1 MDITMP
7 QLGETVTSATITRW
21 LKAVGEHVSA
31 DEPLYEV
38 TTDKVDTEV
47 PSPIA
52 GVITEILVTEGSTV
66 PVGERVAV
74 VTEDAAVTGAS
85 KSAASPKASAQSA
98 VGDELSVQA
107 PTPVKGLVT
116 SPVVRRLITQ
126 RGLEASEIVG
136 TGEGGRITRHDVEAA
151 SPAPKKAVTEPKP
164 RMERGDEVIALS
176 NVRRITAEHT
186 TRSKAT
192 SAHVYTSVEV
202 DFEQVERTRRAHG
215 AEFREQEGFSLT
227 YLPFIARAVADALH
241 EFPIVN
247 SSLDAEQMVVH
258 HALHLSIAVDLDFAG
273 LVAPVVR
280 DADGKRLTQ
289 LAREIRDLGSR
300 ARAKRLKPDE
310 LVGGTFTIT
319 NMGPFETYMT
329 LPIINQPQVAILAT
343 DGIRKRP
350 VVVTDADGGDA
361 IAIHHVGILAL
372 TWDHRAF
379 DGAYAAA
386 FLHAV
391 RTNIETRDWDPELA

>member
-1 MDITMP
+1 MP
-7 QLGETVTSATITRW
+7 QLGETVTEATVTRW
-21 LKAVGEHVSA
+21 LKAVGERISA

-47 PSPIA
+47 PSPVA
-52 GVITEILVTEGSTV
+52 GVISQILVTEGATV
-66 PVGERVAV
+66 PVGERLCVITQDTDANAASAV
-74 VTEDAAVTGAS
+74 TPQSKDAAGNAVDDRP
-85 KSAASPKASAQSA
+85 AALIDA
-98 VGDELSVQA
+98 
-107 PTPVKGLVT
+107 PVKGLVT
-116 SPVVRRLITQ
+116 SPVVRRLITE
-126 RGLEASEIVG
+126 RGLDPSQIVG
-136 TGEGGRITRHDVEAA
+136 TGEGGRITRRDVEVAA
-151 SPAPKKAVTEPKP
+151 PASKKAVSEPKA
-164 RMERGDEVIALS
+164 RLERGDEVIALS

-202 DFEQVERTRRAHG
+202 DFEQVERTRKALG
-215 AEFREQEGFSLT
+215 DEFREAEGFSLT

-241 EFPIVN
+241 DYPIVN
-247 SSLDAEQMVVH
+247 SSLDAEQMVIH
-258 HALHLSIAVDLDFAG
+258 NALHLSVAVDLDFAG

-280 DADGKRLTQ
+280 DADGKRLRQ
-289 LAREIRDLGSR
+289 IAREIRDLGSR
-300 ARAKRLKPDE
+300 ARAKRLTPDE

-386 FLHAV
+386 FLHEV
-391 RTNIETRDWDPELA
+391 RSNLETRDWDPELA

>member
-7 QLGETVTSATITRW
+7 QLGETVTEATVTRW
-21 LKAVGEHVSA
+21 LKAIGEHVRA

-52 GVITEILVTEGSTV
+52 GVMAEILVIEGSTV
-66 PVGERVAV
+66 SVGERLAVITPDSDAKTAGAAAGSSMPVTPEAVNVAEADQV
-74 VTEDAAVTGAS
+74 E
-85 KSAASPKASAQSA
+85 
-98 VGDELSVQA
+98 
-107 PTPVKGLVT
+107 PVKGLVT
-116 SPVVRRLITQ
+116 SPVVRRLIAERSLDVSQ
-126 RGLEASEIVG
+126 IVG
-136 TGEGGRITRHDVEAA
+136 TGEGGRITRRDVEVAA
-151 SPAPKKAVTEPKP
+151 PATKKAVSEPKP
-164 RMERGDEVIALS
+164 RLERGDEVVALS

-186 TRSKAT
+186 LRSKAT

-202 DFEQVERTRRAHG
+202 DFEQVERTRKAYG
-215 AEFREQEGFSLT
+215 EEFREAEGFSLT
-227 YLPFIARAVADALH
+227 YLPFIVRAIADALH
-241 EFPIVN
+241 DYPIVN
-247 SSLDAEQMVVH
+247 SSLHAEQMVVH
-258 HALHLSIAVDLDFAG
+258 HALHLSVAVDLDFAG

-280 DADGKRLTQ
+280 DADGKRLRQ
-289 LAREIRDLGSR
+289 IAREIRDLGSR
-300 ARAKRLKPDE
+300 ARAKKLKPDE
-310 LVGGTFTIT
+310 LIGGTFTIT

-361 IAIHHVGILAL
+361 IGIHHVGILAL

-391 RTNIETRDWDPELA
+391 RSNLETRDWDPELA

>member
-1 MDITMP
+1 VDITMP
-7 QLGETVTSATITRW
+7 QLGENVTSATITRW
-21 LKAVGEHVSA
+21 LKAVGEHVAA

-47 PSPIA
+47 PSAFA
-52 GVITEILVTEGSTV
+52 GVVAEILVSEGSTV
-66 PVGERVAV
+66 PVGERIAV
-74 VTEDAAVTGAS
+74 VTEDVAT
-85 KSAASPKASAQSA
+85 SA
-98 VGDELSVQA
+98 VGKATASPRASGEKAVDDGAAIEESA
-107 PTPVKGLVT
+107 PVRGLVT

-151 SPAPKKAVTEPKP
+151 SPAPKKAVSEPTP
-164 RMERGDEVIALS
+164 RLERGDEVMALS
-176 NVRRITAEHT
+176 NIRRITAEHT

-202 DFEQVERTRRAHG
+202 DFEQVERTRTAHG
-215 AEFREQEGFSLT
+215 EAFRESEGFSLT

-241 EFPIVN
+241 EYPIVN
-247 SSLDAEQMVVH
+247 SSLDADQMVVH
-258 HALHLSIAVDLDFAG
+258 QALHLSVAVDLDFAG

-310 LVGGTFTIT
+310 LAGGTFTIT

-350 VVVTDADGGDA
+350 VVVTDSDGGDA